1 MTSKKR
7 PARPSATEPP
17 ALELNAGNASNA
29 SVSGSANVQDRD
41 DADPWGH
48 QMSIYDYLPTTHGRA

>member
-1 MTSKKR
+1 MTSEKR
-7 PARPSATEPP
+7 PAQPSATEPP
-17 ALELNAGNASNA
+17 VLELNAGNASNA

-48 QMSIYDYLPTTHGRA
+48 QMSIYDYLYLTSATA